1 MLRELIDPAVLEDFL
16 SGIARAGGLRASA
29 YSPRGRL
36 IATSTG
42 GPEDDPANPVLPALP
57 QRLELVKLLPA
68 REPPAAVAFVPHG
81 RWCTLVV
88 PVHIHRQVAGFVAL
102 GAFRNDRDS
111 EHTIV
116 RPDAAASQRT
126 VRSAPLLER
135 RGDTLPVVLARWA
148 SRMLAAWCLN
158 EARLDAAAEELA
170 LLGDIGELLSGEQD
184 LQTVLDHIVEQT
196 TRVMNVQYCS
206 LRLYDPDTGEL
217 TVRAGCNVRER
228 YDDEPTILR
237 SDNPIDDEAL
247 RGRIVYI
254 EDATRDPR
262 IRFDE
267 AQRLG
272 IVSGLVAGMMYRGEA
287 IGVLRV
293 YSSYRRRFRT
303 QQRKL
308 LRAVAAQA
316 AVAVV
321 NSRLFD
327 ERLRSALLQ
336 RQLKT
341 AGAVQERMMRL
352 PPPPHPH
359 VDSARVFEPSFE
371 VGGDFCDLFTLGDGR
386 LAAVVGD
393 VVGHGVPAA
402 LLMASVRGALRAAS
416 EYCANLAQLAAHI
429 NEHVLR
435 VTTSSEFVTMLLIA
449 VDQTART
456 LRFVNAGHEP
466 LMLLRHGRITQPDQA
481 DLVLGIDGDEP
492 YTEHTVPIRPG
503 DFVLLYTDGI
513 VEAMNFQSDVF
524 GRARLCEALR
534 AHADA
539 SPDFTLR
546 AIMWEVRR
554 FTGLADQAD
563 DMTMVGLRIRS
574 SEQAPRGAE
583 PT

>member
-1 MLRELIDPAVLEDFL
+1 MLRELIDTAVLEDFL

-42 GPEDDPANPVLPALP
+42 TPEDDPANPVLRALP
-57 QRLELVKLLPA
+57 QRLEMMKLLPA
-68 REPPAAVAFVPHG
+68 HEPPAAVAIVPHG
-81 RWCTLVV
+81 RRCTLVV
-88 PVHIHRQVAGFVAL
+88 PIHIRRQVAGFVAL
-102 GAFRNDRDS
+102 GAFRNDRPGGRAGA
-111 EHTIV
+111 V
-116 RPDAAASQRT
+116 PDADGAAPAGT
-126 VRSAPLLER
+126 PLLER
-135 RGDTLPVVLARWA
+135 RGDALPVILARWA

-206 LRLYDPDTGEL
+206 LRLYDAESGKL
-217 TVRAGCNVRER
+217 TVRAGCNVLER
-228 YDDEPTILR
+228 YDDERTILR
-237 SDNPIDDEAL
+237 RDNPIDDEAL
-247 RGRIVYI
+247 QGRIVYI
-254 EDATRDPR
+254 EDASRDPR

-272 IVSGLVAGMMYRGEA
+272 IVSGLVTGMMYRGEA
-287 IGVLRV
+287 VGVLRV
-293 YSSYRRRFRT
+293 YSNHYRRFRT

-336 RQLKT
+336 RELRT

-352 PPPPHPH
+352 PPPPHPR
-359 VDSARVFEPSFE
+359 VDSARVFEPSFA
-371 VGGDFCDLFTLGDGR
+371 VGGDFCDLFCLGDGR

-435 VTTSSEFVTMLLIA
+435 VTTSSEFVTMLLLA
-449 VDQTART
+449 VDEEART
-456 LRFVNAGHEP
+456 LHFVNAGHEP
-466 LMLLRHGRITQPDQA
+466 LMLLREGRITQPPEA
-481 DLVLGIDGDEP
+481 NLVLGIDGEEM
-492 YTEHTVPIRPG
+492 YKEHTLSLRPG

-513 VEAMNFQSDVF
+513 VEAMNVGGEVF
-524 GRARLCEALR
+524 GRSRLCKSLSANATAETSPELALR
-534 AHADA
+534 
-539 SPDFTLR
+539 SIL
-546 AIMWEVRR
+546 WEVRR
-554 FTGLADQAD
+554 FVGMENQAD
-563 DMTMVGLRIRS
+563 DMTMVGLRIRD
-574 SEQAPRGAE
+574 ETP
-583 PT
+583 